1 MQKGVL
7 QAPGRR
13 VLMEE
18 NISQADRM
26 QGKKKK
32 KVKEDNKLEG
42 LWLLKTLPA
51 KCRTAETLSKLA
63 VSMM

>member
-18 NISQADRM
+18 NISQVDRM
-26 QGKKKK
+26 QKKI
-32 KVKEDNKLEG
+32 VKEDNKLEG

-51 KCRTAETLSKLA
+51 KCKTAETLSKLA